1 MAMQTHNT
9 ISHLRDLLA
18 LSSRTACKSSLQARW
33 ERRWGAA
40 SGAWFAASLT
50 FLVGWTDWRIA
61 VMVGAM
67 AFMLAR
73 GGDVLDNY
81 KE

>member
-1 MAMQTHNT
+1 MQTHNT

-18 LSSRTACKSSLQARW
+18 LSSRTASKTRLQTRW

-40 SGAWFAASLT
+40 SGAWFAVSLT
-50 FLVGWTDWRIA
+50 FLVGWTDWRAA
-61 VMVGAM
+61 VMVVAT

-73 GGDVLDNY
+73 AGDLLDN
-81 KE
+81 E